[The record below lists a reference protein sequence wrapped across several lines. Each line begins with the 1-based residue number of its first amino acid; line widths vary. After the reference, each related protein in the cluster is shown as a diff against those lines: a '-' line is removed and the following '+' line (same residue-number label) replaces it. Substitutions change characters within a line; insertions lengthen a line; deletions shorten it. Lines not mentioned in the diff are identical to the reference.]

1 MPFSLVSDVLTD
13 PRGKTYNVF
22 NQHSKQDRLKK
33 NNTKIHYRNKSIS
46 F

>member
-1 MPFSLVSDVLTD
+1 MPFALVNDVLTD

-22 NQHSKQDRLKK
+22 NQHSNQDRLNTQYK
-33 NNTKIHYRNKSIS
+33 NHYRNKSIS